1 MRRSMLQAKMF
12 RSRRGMHVNTRYVAG
27 VLIPDSPMARAA
39 TELMRDSQSRL
50 LFDASSRAFLFASLI
65 GESRAVRFD
74 KDLLYVSALFL
85 RVGVTS
91 LYRRSQQRFEVDS
104 ADAAVQF
111 LRGYGRSGEDRAQV
125 WDAIALHTTPG
136 IPEHK
141 PGITALLAAGV
152 ETDLLGTYCQALG
165 PHALPLILNEFP
177 REPGFKSKF
186 LDTLA
191 RGQTHRAQSTHGTIN
206 ADVLRFHDRRFKI
219 ADYCE
224 RLMASKW
231 PY

>member
-1 MRRSMLQAKMF
+1 MD
-12 RSRRGMHVNTRYVAG
+12 TRYVAG
-27 VLIPDSPMARAA
+27 VSIPDSAMARGA

-50 LFDASSRAFLFASLI
+50 LFDAASRAFVFASLI
-65 GESRAVRFD
+65 GESRCVPFD
-74 KDLLYVSALFL
+74 PELLYVSALFL
-85 RVGVTS
+85 RVGVTA
-91 LYRRSQQRFEVDS
+91 LYRRSQQRYEVDS

-111 LRGYGRSGEDRAQV
+111 LRGYGRCGDDCVQV
-125 WDAIALHTTPG
+125 WDAVALHTTPG

-152 ETDLLGTYCQALG
+152 DTDLLGTHCQALG
-165 PHALPLILNEFP
+165 PEALRLILEAFP
-177 REPGFKSKF
+177 REPGFKSKL

-191 RGQTHRAQSTHGTIN
+191 RGQTHRPKTTHGTIN
-206 ADVLRFHDRRFKI
+206 ADVLRFCDCRFKS
-219 ADYCE
+219 ADYCQ